1 VRRDKRG
8 QGAMKRHRKSVAGVN
23 LDPRTFFPGKSGYGG
38 LDSLA
43 KGMFESQESNYKEG
57 FEADEEKLLQTSWEV
72 RSLIE
77 SLQKTSET
85 DNETQA

>member
-1 VRRDKRG
+1 V
-8 QGAMKRHRKSVAGVN
+8 KRHRKSVAGGYI
-23 LDPRTFFPGKSGYGG
+23 DPRTIFPGKSGYGG

-43 KGMFESQESNYKEG
+43 KGMFEGQESNYKEG
-57 FEADEEKLLQTSWEV
+57 FEADEEKLLQTNWEV
-72 RSLIE
+72 KALIE